1 MKLTSVRRS
10 FASAAS
16 LQSDTSVPF
25 HRRRPAVGRSRV
37 PSRWSRVDF
46 PTPEAPMM
54 ATLSPAFTVRLTPRR
69 TRTTSGPIRYSRSSS
84 CATSSGSLITEH
96 VHRIHASGPPGWRK
110 GGQEGDDQG
119 RAHDHREVGAGELHR
134 QVADLVD
141 VPREPDDLLGVLHPD
156 QEEPE
161 RAARYRAHQADQH
174 ARYQEYRPDAAGT
187 RPHHLH
193 DPNHP

>member
-16 LQSDTSVPF
+16 LQSDTSVPS
-25 HRRRPAVGRSRV
+25 HRTRPAVGRSSV

-134 QVADLVD
+134 QGADLGGGRPGPAELVG
-141 VPREPDDLLGVLHPD
+141 VPSPEP
-156 QEEPE
+156 EEPE
-161 RAARYRAHQADQH
+161 TSC
-174 ARYQEYRPDAAGT
+174 P
-187 RPHHLH
+187 P
-193 DPNHP
+193 

>member
-10 FASAAS
+10 LASAAS
-16 LQSDTSVPF
+16 LQSDTSAPS
-25 HRRRPAVGRSRV
+25 HSTRPAVGRSSV

-69 TRTTSGPIRYSRSSS
+69 TRTTSGPMRYSRSSS
-84 CATSSGSLITEH
+84 WATRSGSLIPEH
-96 VHRIHASGPPGWRK
+96 VHRIHARGPPGWRN
-110 GGQEGDDQG
+110 GGQERDDQG

-141 VPREPDDLLGVLHPD
+141 VPRRPEDLVGVL
-156 QEEPE
+156 
-161 RAARYRAHQADQH
+161 
-174 ARYQEYRPDAAGT
+174 
-187 RPHHLH
+187 
-193 DPNHP
+193 DPNQE